1 MTPALVRLRET
12 SSTQDEVHRLAEEG
26 APAGTAVVAEVQRS
40 GRGSRGRGW
49 VSAPGGLW
57 LSVLWRGQAEVAQ
70 LLSIRAGLAV
80 AALLDSLGGLPPARL
95 KWPND
100 VIVDDAKV
108 GGILCEGRWGPGTG
122 CVAVGLGLNVTN
134 PVPSDARFRPASLSQ
149 WRPDLDAAAM
159 AAPVAAALSRLP
171 GEPALSDDEL
181 SAWRERDWLAGRRLR
196 APVTGVI
203 GGINAAGR
211 LLVDTDNGRLELVA
225 SDGIEV

>member
-1 MTPALVRLRET
+1 VTPSLVRLRVT
-12 SSTQDEVHRLAEEG
+12 ASTQDELHRLAGEG
-26 APAGTAVVAEVQRS
+26 APAGTAVVAETQQA

-57 LSVLWRGQAEVAQ
+57 LSVLWRGQPDVAQ

-80 AALLDSLGGLPPARL
+80 AALLDLLGGLPPARL

-100 VIVDDAKV
+100 IIVDDAKV
-108 GGILCEGRWGPGTG
+108 GGILCEGRWGAANGW
-122 CVAVGLGLNVTN
+122 VAVGLGLNVTN
-134 PVPSDARFRPASLSQ
+134 PVPSDARFRPASLAH

-159 AAPVAAALSRLP
+159 AGPVVAALSRLP
-171 GEPALSDDEL
+171 ADPVLSSEEL
-181 SAWRERDWLAGRRLR
+181 EAWRERDWLAGRRLR

-203 GGINAAGR
+203 GGMSATGR
-211 LLVDTDNGRLELVA
+211 LLVDTDAGRLELVA

>member
-1 MTPALVRLRET
+1 MTPALVRLRD
-12 SSTQDEVHRLAEEG
+12 SASTQDDLHRLAEEG
-26 APAGTAVVAEVQRS
+26 ALAGTAVVAETQHA

-57 LSVLWRGQAEVAQ
+57 LSVLWRGQPDVAQ

-108 GGILCEGRWGPGTG
+108 GGILCEGRWGAANGW
-122 CVAVGLGLNVTN
+122 VAVGLGLNVTN
-134 PVPSDARFRPASLSQ
+134 PVPSDARFPPASLSQ
-149 WRPDLDAAAM
+149 WRPDLDAASL
-159 AAPVAAALSRLP
+159 AAPVVAALSRLP
-171 GEPALSDDEL
+171 ADPVLSADEL
-181 SAWRERDWLAGRRLR
+181 ATWKARDWLAGRRLR
-196 APVTGVI
+196 APVKGVI
-203 GGINAAGR
+203 GGMNATGR
-211 LLVDTDNGRLELVA
+211 LLVDTDAGRLELVA